1 MSKRQN
7 RSHSLG
13 SLYRPLDGPATLA
26 ALEAT
31 AVSHRGRLAQV
42 ARLLIGFS
50 AGLLVLNL
58 VTTGTISDLPAAAR
72 WWSVFPV
79 LSIGLVLWILFA
91 GQRLLAL
98 RALATQ
104 RRFLAHRRVA
114 DREAEIR
121 GCEAKLA
128 ARLESR
134 SPRRLDI
141 EGVLAAARQELARLI
156 DQLVRRTAQLEA
168 PGHTVTDARPATAVL
183 ESELLL
189 ASLDAY
195 RLALANIELDVLLES
210 DFLGSPAAASAF
222 EGALSMLKQGTETPA
237 AGLLAPPPAPVRQSL
252 AVLPFADLSPEQDQE
267 YFATGLAEELIA
279 ALTKIEGLRVI
290 ARGSAFSARVNGDD
304 AQEIG
309 RRLGVDTVL
318 EGSVRKSGE
327 RLRITVQ
334 LIDVDEGLH
343 LWSERYDREMGD
355 IFAIQDEITSAVVR
369 HLEGSLL
376 APAPA
381 ALARPQTEDLEA
393 YHLYLRGRHFW
404 AKRTAAALTDGI
416 RSFEQAIDRDPRY
429 ALAWTGIA
437 DSYNLLGFYNILT
450 PKEAFPQA
458 KEAAA
463 KALAIDDTLAEGHLS
478 MAFACVLYDW
488 DWQGAGRAFER
499 TFELNPGYATA
510 HHWFAEYLAFQGRQE
525 EAIEQARTALALDPL
540 SLIINVLM
548 GWVLYYARRYEEAI
562 VKLNETL
569 ELDPEFAPA
578 EFWLGLAYEQQGRFD
593 DAIAAFESAV
603 VSSGRSPMML
613 AALGRVFA
621 DQGRADRAREL
632 LEELEQTAEQTFVPC
647 YYIAAIHSGSGERE
661 LTLEWLEKACELRES
676 WMVFLNIDPIWDRY
690 RSEPRF
696 QALVREVGLP
706 PTHPGNDAVAQ

>member
-1 MSKRQN
+1 M
-7 RSHSLG
+7 
-13 SLYRPLDGPATLA
+13 T
-26 ALEAT
+26 
-31 AVSHRGRLAQV
+31 
-42 ARLLIGFS
+42 RLLIGLA
-50 AGLLVLNL
+50 AGLLVINL
-58 VTTGTISDLPAAAR
+58 ITTGTDSDLPTAER

-98 RALATQ
+98 RALESQ
-104 RRFLAHRRVA
+104 RLLLAHRRVA

-134 SPRRLDI
+134 SPRRLEI
-141 EGVLAAARQELARLI
+141 EGVLAAARQESAWLI
-156 DQLVRRTAQLEA
+156 DHLVRRTAQLEA
-168 PGHTVTDARPATAVL
+168 PEPTDTEARPATAL
-183 ESELLL
+183 SERESLL

-195 RLALANIELDVLLES
+195 RLALANIELDVLAEP
-210 DFLGSPAAASAF
+210 DYLGSSAAATAF
-222 EGALSMLKQGTETPA
+222 EGALSLLKQGTEAPA
-237 AGLLAPPPAPVRQSL
+237 AVLSAPPPATARQSL

-279 ALTKIEGLRVI
+279 ALTKIEGLHVI
-290 ARGSAFSARVNGDD
+290 ARGSALSARVNGDA
-304 AQEIG
+304 AQEVG

-318 EGSVRKSGE
+318 EGSVRKSGD

-334 LIDVDEGLH
+334 LIDVEAGLH

-355 IFAIQDEITSAVVR
+355 IFAIQDEITSAVVQ

-376 APAPA
+376 GAAPT
-381 ALARPQTEDLEA
+381 ALARPQTENLEA

-404 AKRTAAALTDGI
+404 AKRTATALTDGI
-416 RSFEQAIDRDPRY
+416 RSFEQAIELDPAY
-429 ALAWTGIA
+429 ALAWAGIA
-437 DSYNLLGFYNILT
+437 DSYILLGFYSILA
-450 PKEAFPQA
+450 PGEAFPKA
-458 KEAAA
+458 KEAAT

-478 MAFACVLYDW
+478 LAFARILFDW
-488 DWQGAGRAFER
+488 DWQGAGRAFQR
-499 TFELNPGYATA
+499 TFELNPGFATA
-510 HHWFAEYLAFQGRQE
+510 HHWFAEYLAFQGRHQ

-569 ELDPEFAPA
+569 ELDPDFAPA
-578 EFWLGLAYEQQGRFD
+578 EFWLGQAYEQQGRFE
-593 DAIAAFESAV
+593 DAIAAFERAV
-603 VSSGRSPMML
+603 ESSGRSPMML

-632 LEELEQTAEQTFVPC
+632 LAELEQTAEQTFVPC
-647 YYIAAIHSGSGERE
+647 YYIAAIHSGSEERE
-661 LTLEWLEKACELRES
+661 LTLEWLEKACEQRES
-676 WMVFLNIDPIWDRY
+676 WMVFLNIDPIWDRF

-696 QALVREVGLP
+696 QALVRKVGLAPTGSGISAPGFP
-706 PTHPGNDAVAQ
+706 PPPA

>member
-1 MSKRQN
+1 MSKRKN
-7 RSHSLG
+7 RRHSLG

-26 ALEAT
+26 ALETT
-31 AVSHRGRLAQV
+31 AASHRGRLAQV
-42 ARLLIGFS
+42 TRLLIGLA

-58 VTTGTISDLPAAAR
+58 VTTGTDSDLTAAER

-79 LSIGLVLWILFA
+79 LSIGLVIWILFA

-98 RALATQ
+98 RTLETQ
-104 RRFLAHRRVA
+104 RYLLAHRRVA

-128 ARLESR
+128 TRLESR
-134 SPRRLDI
+134 SPRRLEI
-141 EGVLAAARQELARLI
+141 EGVLAAARQESARVI
-156 DQLVRRTAQLEA
+156 DKLVHRTAQLEA
-168 PGHTVTDARPATAVL
+168 HEQTDAEARLTTAAM
-183 ESELLL
+183 ESEPLL

-195 RLALANIELDVLLES
+195 RLALANIELDILLEA
-210 DFLGSPAAASAF
+210 DFLASPAAASAF
-222 EGALSMLKQGTETPA
+222 ESALSLLKLGIEAPA
-237 AGLLAPPPAPVRQSL
+237 AGPSTPPPAAVRQSL
-252 AVLPFADLSPEQDQE
+252 AVLPFTDLSPEQDQE

-304 AQEIG
+304 VQKIG

-318 EGSVRKSGE
+318 EGSVRKSGD

-334 LIDVDEGLH
+334 LIDVDARLH

-355 IFAIQDEITSAVVR
+355 IFAIQDEITSGVVR
-369 HLEGSLL
+369 HFEGSLL
-376 APAPA
+376 AAAPT
-381 ALARPQTEDLEA
+381 ALVRPQTENLEA

-416 RSFEQAIDRDPRY
+416 RSFEQAIELDPGY
-429 ALAWTGIA
+429 ALAWAGLA
-437 DSYNLLGFYNILT
+437 DSYILLGFYSVLA
-450 PKEAFPQA
+450 PVEAFPKA
-458 KEAAA
+458 KEAAT

-478 MAFACVLYDW
+478 LAFARILFDW
-488 DWQGAGRAFER
+488 DWEGAGQAFQR

-510 HHWFAEYLAFQGRQE
+510 HHWFAEYLAFQGRHQ

-548 GWVLYYARRYEEAI
+548 GWVLYYARRYDDAI

-578 EFWLGLAYEQQGRFD
+578 DFWLGLAYEQQGRYD
-593 DAIAAFESAV
+593 EAIEVFERALEN
-603 VSSGRSPMML
+603 SGRSPMML
-613 AALGRVFA
+613 AALGRVYA

-647 YYIAAIHSGSGERE
+647 YYIATIHSGSEERE
-661 LTLEWLEKACELRES
+661 LTLDWLEKACKQRES

-690 RSEPRF
+690 RAEPRF

-706 PTHPGNDAVAQ
+706 PTLPGSGQ